1 MQVHNEERIPR
12 LHRQNP
18 SSCPDLGAYRVELG
32 IRSCLSFGQH
42 HNDRNLEFSMVTK
55 FQRLTLLV
63 QQELAVDIAQ
73 LSPGSSLLDLADSLD
88 WVGFLSALEDEFGLS
103 ISTEKG
109 MQLHTIADLLALVG
123 ADVELTYVTA

>member
-1 MQVHNEERIPR
+1 
-12 LHRQNP
+12 
-18 SSCPDLGAYRVELG
+18 
-32 IRSCLSFGQH
+32 
-42 HNDRNLEFSMVTK
+42 MVTK